1 MAKQLLPHQLRVLEE
16 KMDLDQRIA
25 KLDAFIDSNTSFA
38 AVDKEERARLVRQLD
53 VMHELAVILRERIA
67 HF

>member
-1 MAKQLLPHQLRVLEE
+1 MAGELLPHQRRVLDE

-25 KLDAFIDSNTSFA
+25 KLDAFIHSNPIFPTL
-38 AVDKEERARLVRQLD
+38 DRDERARQMRQLD